1 MNRFREH
8 IDPEDS
14 EEHLEQERFEQERL
28 DRERF
33 EQEYAEQKGF
43 QNRPKKLKQF
53 DPEERE
59 DRLERLE
66 DELEREKRE
75 KKAQRAAQEKNTAG
89 SATAFFKKLFT
100 EGVVTKEAATEM
112 LPFLLF
118 LSFLCMLYI
127 GNSHMAIKSIRT
139 IDKLGK
145 EVKELSTEYKT
156 LKADLMFKS
165 KLTEVAKQVDTLGI
179 KELVEPPKKI
189 VLSSDEY

>member
-1 MNRFREH
+1 MNRFREN
-8 IDPEDS
+8 IEGEGAS
-14 EEHLEQERFEQERL
+14 ELSEEQERL
-28 DRERF
+28 ENARF

-43 QNRPKKLKQF
+43 QNRPRKLKQF

-59 DRLERLE
+59 DRLGRL
-66 DELEREKRE
+66 DDQLEQEKLD
-75 KKAQRAAQEKNTAG
+75 KKAQREKQEKEAAG

-127 GNSHMAIKSIRT
+127 ANSHMAVKNIRN
-139 IDKLGK
+139 IDKLNK
-145 EVKELSTEYKT
+145 EVKELSWEYKS

-165 KLTEVAKQVDTLGI
+165 KLTEVAKKVDTLGI
-179 KELVEPPKKI
+179 KELTAPPKKI
-189 VLSSDEY
+189 ILSSDEH